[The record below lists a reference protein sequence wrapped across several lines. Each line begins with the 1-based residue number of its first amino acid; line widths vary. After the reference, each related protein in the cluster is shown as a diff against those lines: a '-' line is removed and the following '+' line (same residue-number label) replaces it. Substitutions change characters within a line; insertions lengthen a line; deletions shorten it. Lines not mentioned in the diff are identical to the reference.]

1 MSGPAGTD
9 LGKAVDDFSAH
20 KGRLFGIA
28 YRMLGTVADAED
40 IVQDVWVKWQSYADR
55 DSVRDVEAF
64 LVTMTTRQ
72 AINATQTAR
81 VRRETYIGP
90 WLPEPVDT
98 SADPSLGAERAAAL
112 ETAVLV
118 VLEKMTPTERAAFVL
133 REAFDYPYGRIAE
146 VLEIKEPAAR
156 KLVSRA
162 RQAIESDR
170 QVSVDTVHQRRLLA
184 AFLNAARAGEFD
196 ELEALFATDVASYS
210 DGGGAVR
217 NASRIP
223 VLGRTRVAKYVAAF
237 ASHFWTGVAIDWVDA
252 NGRASVV
259 ISRDGAPIAWLG
271 VGAADDETIDRLYWV
286 FNPAKLGHIAHRGT
300 ISAFPVET

>member
-1 MSGPAGTD
+1 MSEPTELD
-9 LGKAVDDFSAH
+9 RAVDDFSAH

-40 IVQDVWVKWQSYADR
+40 IVQDVWVKWQSYPDR

-72 AINATQTAR
+72 SINATQTAR
-81 VRRETYIGP
+81 ARRETYIGP

-118 VLEKMTPTERAAFVL
+118 LLEKMTPTERAAFIL

-146 VLEIKEPAAR
+146 VLEMKEPAAR

-162 RQAIESDR
+162 RQSIESDR
-170 QVSVDTVHQRRLLA
+170 QVSVDTAHQRRLLA
-184 AFLNAARAGEFD
+184 AFLIAARAGEFD

-217 NASRIP
+217 NVSRIP
-223 VLGRTRVAKYVAAF
+223 VFGRTRVAKYVAAF
-237 ASHFWTGVAIDWVDA
+237 ASHFWTGVAIDWVDT
-252 NGRASVV
+252 NGRASVL
-259 ISRDGAPIAWLG
+259 ISRDGAPIAWLSI
-271 VGAADDETIDRLYWV
+271 GAVDEESIDRLYWM
-286 FNPAKLGHIAHRGT
+286 FNPVKLGHIAHVVAVRAE
-300 ISAFPVET
+300 SAAQ